1 MKETSDKRRCIP
13 GMLGTVLLVTVL
25 EFPIFYFEINTPMYR
40 TTMCAYIQIKV
51 LYLLKGYF
59 YAMIPY
65 GTTTTARH
73 IQVVNT

>member
-1 MKETSDKRRCIP
+1 MYPWSAWYCTPS
-13 GMLGTVLLVTVL
+13 MFNNVLLVTVL
-25 EFPIFYFEINTPMYR
+25 EFPVFYFQINNPMYR
-40 TTMCAYIQIKV
+40 TAMCAYIQIKV
-51 LYLLKGYF
+51 LYLLNGYF